1 MLSFLKSKPKLKELI
16 PSGFTDIHSHLLP
29 GLDDGAQTI
38 KETQSMVEQLKT
50 IGFAKCIVTPHTLP
64 EVWENTTDGIQ
75 TTFIETRKKLK
86 EPYNEILFRA
96 ASEYMINDIFLDRLS
111 SHPLLTLKD
120 NYILIEM
127 SYLNPP
133 YALYEIIFEIKHKG
147 YIPILAHPERYIFYH
162 NTTKEYENLKKND
175 VLFQVNLL
183 STVGYYGRHVA
194 KIADLLLKKDYI
206 DYVGSDIHH
215 KGHVMAFENKLIIKS
230 ENKLKNAIQNNNFFS
245 NLSSTIL

>member
-1 MLSFLKSKPKLKELI
+1 MLSFLRPKAKLKELI
-16 PSGFTDIHSHLLP
+16 PSDFTDIHSHLLP
-29 GLDDGAQTI
+29 GLDDGAKTF
-38 KETQSMVEQLKT
+38 KDTQSMIEQLKT

-64 EVWENTTDGIQ
+64 EVWENTTDRIQ
-75 TTFIETRKKLK
+75 TTFNETRKELK
-86 EPYNEILFRA
+86 EPYNDVLFRA

-120 NYILIEM
+120 NYVLIEM

-162 NTTKEYENLKKND
+162 NNTKEYENLKNND

-183 STVGYYGRHVA
+183 STVGYYGKHVA
-194 KIADLLLKKDYI
+194 DIADLLLKKDYI
-206 DYVGSDIHH
+206 DYVGSDIHQER
-215 KGHVMAFENKLIIKS
+215 HVKAFENKLIIKS
-230 ENKLKNAIQNNNFFS
+230 EEKLSKAIKKNSFFS
-245 NLSSTIL
+245 T